1 MKFFKFFLHSIAG
14 KGFVFFI
21 YIHFH
26 PCCFNCFNNNFVK
39 LVINLKLEMH
49 NQILISFASINIDHC
64 SKFNLLKK
72 NNNGAARLPSPR
84 I

>member
-1 MKFFKFFLHSIAG
+1 LHSVAG

-21 YIHFH
+21 YVDFG
-26 PCCFNCFNNNFVK
+26 PCCFNFFNNKFVK

-49 NQILISFASINIDHC
+49 NQILIPFASINIDHC

-72 NNNGAARLPSPR
+72 NNNGAARLPSPH